1 MNTEIM
7 RIAILHYSAPPVIG
21 GVESVIRHHARLM
34 ANEGHQVQVIAG
46 RGAAFEARVAFRSL
60 PLADSTHARILALKA
75 EMDRGHVP
83 PQFGEVV
90 AILKRELSSS
100 VRETDVL
107 IAHNVC
113 SLHKNLALT
122 AALWELMREPH
133 HPRLILWHHDLAWC
147 TPRYRDELY
156 PAYPWELLRTAW
168 PGTTQVVVSEAR
180 RRELAGL
187 LGIDQNEI
195 LVIPNGVDVAD
206 FLKLERSTR
215 EYLERLNLAEADP
228 LLLLPVRITP
238 RKNIERALETLACLR
253 QEFPQARLVVAG
265 PPGPHNP
272 ANVHY
277 FERLKR
283 LRADLGLNPFAH
295 FLAEV
300 TSEPLPDAVISDFY
314 RLADV
319 LFLPSHEEGFGI
331 PVLEAALAGVP
342 IFCSDIPALRALG
355 GKEVTYF
362 SPRASP
368 QEIAARLAA
377 YLSASPLYNLASR
390 VRRHFTW
397 ERIYQNHIVP
407 VLRRAGSP

>member
-1 MNTEIM
+1 M
-7 RIAILHYSAPPVIG
+7 RIAILHYSAPPVTG
-21 GVESVIRHHARLM
+21 GVEAVIRHHARLM
-34 ANEGHQVQVIAG
+34 ARDGHQVQVIAG
-46 RGAAFEARVAFRSL
+46 RGAAFEGRVTFLSL
-60 PLADSTHARILALKA
+60 PLADSTHPHILALKA

-90 AILKRELSSS
+90 AILKRELSAH

-122 AALWELMREPH
+122 AALWELMHAPH
-133 HPRLILWHHDLAWC
+133 HPPMILWHHDLAWA

-168 PGTTQVVVSEAR
+168 DAATQVAVSDLR
-180 RRELAGL
+180 RQELAHL
-187 LGIDQNEI
+187 LSIDESEI
-195 LVIPNGVDVAD
+195 VVIPNGVDVAH
-206 FLKLERSTR
+206 FLKLERSTQ

-228 LLLLPVRITP
+228 LLWLPVRITP
-238 RKNIERALETLACLR
+238 RKNIELALETLACLR
-253 QEFPQARLVVAG
+253 GTFPHAQLVVAG

-272 ANVHY
+272 ANVQY
-277 FERLKR
+277 FERLKM
-283 LRADLGLNPFAH
+283 LRENLGLKHAAH
-295 FLAEV
+295 FLAEL
-300 TSEPLPDAVISDFY
+300 TPEPIPDAVISDFY

-342 IFCSDIPALRALG
+342 VFCSDIPPLRALG
-355 GKEVTYF
+355 GGEVTYF
-362 SPRASP
+362 SPHAGP
-368 QEIAARLAA
+368 QEIAARMAA

-390 VRRHFTW
+390 VRRNFTW
-397 ERIYQNHIVP
+397 ERIYQNYLVP
-407 VLRRAGSP
+407 LLNRVRSR